1 MKLTVTEHPDV
12 LIVEPRVFE
21 DSRGAFFEAY
31 NQTTFKKL
39 GLPNDFVQDNQSTS
53 TKDVLRGL
61 HYQIGQPQGKLIR
74 VLRGE
79 IFDVSIDCRR
89 KSQRFRQSV
98 CVRLSAENRKMLWI
112 PPGFAHGFLVLS
124 DQADV
129 LYKTTDF
136 YASEQERTLIWNDPE
151 LSIPWPTAKPILS
164 VKDQQG
170 LPLSQVELFE

>member
-79 IFDVSIDCRR
+79 IFDVSI
-89 KSQRFRQSV
+89 V
-98 CVRLSAENRKMLWI
+98 EENRKDSASQFVCGYPLKI
-112 PPGFAHGFLVLS
+112 ARCCGFLRDSLTVSSFFQIRLTS
-124 DQADV
+124 CTRRQ
-129 LYKTTDF
+129 TF
-136 YASEQERTLIWNDPE
+136 TLRNKSGP
-151 LSIPWPTAKPILS
+151 
-164 VKDQQG
+164 
-170 LPLSQVELFE
+170 

>member
-98 CVRLSAENRKMLWI
+98 CVRLSAENRKMLWFCRRPRYGELGVI
-112 PPGFAHGFLVLS
+112 PNQGPLLF
-124 DQADV
+124 
-129 LYKTTDF
+129 
-136 YASEQERTLIWNDPE
+136 R
-151 LSIPWPTAKPILS
+151 S
-164 VKDQQG
+164 VKVCRLVQDDRLLRFG
-170 LPLSQVELFE
+170 